1 MWRNCQWSLDILDAW
16 APMGPKG
23 KVRVKDGTGKILA
36 CDLKDRP
43 VFEAD
48 VQSATVYML
57 AKEKEK

>member
-1 MWRNCQWSLDILDAW
+1 LDILDAW